1 MPRPDVSEERREQI
15 LDAAGAVFARMGFH
29 DARMDDIVDHA
40 NLSKG
45 GVYWYFKSKDELA
58 AALVERVLARSA
70 GSLRKLLEID
80 QPFVERMSLLGQY
93 IAADV
98 RALNKLRGVILEF
111 YALAARDAGVRRRV
125 RTYID
130 EFIELF
136 ATMIQQGIDR
146 GQCKQTDPRRTAAVL
161 EATCEGLMILWL
173 VDTTDFNIDEMADQ
187 VTSLFLDALQPTTE
201 ASLNWL
207 PPGGTEPR
215 LKAPAR
221 RRS

>member
-15 LDAAGAVFARMGFH
+15 LDAAGAVFARLGFH
-29 DARMDDIVDHA
+29 DARMDDIVDQA

-45 GVYWYFKSKDELA
+45 GVYWYFKSKDQLA
-58 AALVERVLARSA
+58 AALIERVLARSA

-80 QPFVERMSLLGQY
+80 QPFAERMSLLGQY

-111 YALAARDAGVRRRV
+111 YALAARDTRVRRRV

-146 GQCKQTDPRRTAAVL
+146 GECRATDPRKTATAL
-161 EATCEGLMILWL
+161 EAMCEGLMILWL
-173 VDTTDFNIDEMADQ
+173 VDATDFDIDEVANYM
-187 VTSLFLDALQPTTE
+187 SGLFLDALRPTV
-201 ASLNWL
+201 L
-207 PPGGTEPR
+207 
-215 LKAPAR
+215 
-221 RRS
+221 RS

>member
-15 LDAAGAVFARMGFH
+15 LDAAGAVFARLGFH
-29 DARMDDIVDHA
+29 DARMDDIVDQA

-45 GVYWYFKSKDELA
+45 GVYWYFKSKDHLA

-70 GSLRKLLEID
+70 GSLRKLLEYD
-80 QPFVERMSLLGQY
+80 QPFTDRMALLGQY

-111 YALAARDAGVRRRV
+111 YALAARDPRVRRRV

-136 ATMIQQGIDR
+136 AAMIQQGIDR
-146 GQCKQTDPRRTAAVL
+146 GQCKEVDPRKTATAL
-161 EATCEGLMILWL
+161 EAMCEGLMILWL
-173 VDTTDFNIDEMADQ
+173 VDTTDFNIEEMADHM
-187 VTSLFLDALQPTTE
+187 TGLFLDSLRPTV
-201 ASLNWL
+201 
-207 PPGGTEPR
+207 PR
-215 LKAPAR
+215 
-221 RRS
+221 S

>member
-15 LDAAGAVFARMGFH
+15 LDAAGAVFARLGFR
-29 DARMDDIVDHA
+29 DARMDDIVDQA

-45 GVYWYFKSKDELA
+45 GVYWYFKSKDQLA
-58 AALVERVLARSA
+58 AALIERLLARSA

-80 QPFVERMSLLGQY
+80 QPFAERMSLLGQY

-111 YALAARDAGVRRRV
+111 YALAARDTRVRRRV

-146 GQCKQTDPRRTAAVL
+146 GECRATDPRKTATTL
-161 EATCEGLMILWL
+161 EAACEGLMILWL
-173 VDTTDFNIDEMADQ
+173 VDTTDFDIDEVANHM
-187 VTSLFLDALQPTTE
+187 SGLFLDSLRPTI
-201 ASLNWL
+201 
-207 PPGGTEPR
+207 
-215 LKAPAR
+215 AR
-221 RRS
+221 S

>member
-29 DARMDDIVDHA
+29 DARMDDIVDQA

-45 GVYWYFKSKDELA
+45 GVYWYFKSKDQLA

-80 QPFVERMSLLGQY
+80 QPFTERMALLGEY
-93 IAADV
+93 VAADV

-111 YALAARDAGVRRRV
+111 YALAARDPRVRRRV
-125 RTYID
+125 RVYID

-136 ATMIQQGIDR
+136 AAMIQQGIDR
-146 GQCKQTDPRRTAAVL
+146 GECREVDPRKTATAL
-161 EATCEGLMILWL
+161 EAMCEGLMILWL
-173 VDTTDFNIDEMADQ
+173 VDTTDFDIDQMADHM
-187 VTSLFLDALQPTTE
+187 TGLFL
-201 ASLNWL
+201 ASLRPAL
-207 PPGGTEPR
+207 P
-215 LKAPAR
+215 
-221 RRS
+221 RS